1 MARTK
6 FIVVMGSIMSGL
18 GKGILSSSI
27 ARLLKKR
34 GYKVLPIKFDGYLNV
49 DCGTMNPF
57 RHGEVF
63 VLDDGSEVDM
73 DFGTYERFLNQSL
86 TGKSSITGGKLFKRI
101 IEKERRGDFLGRDVQ
116 FVPHLTDEIKCWV
129 KCVAEEEKADIVLIE
144 VGGTVGDLENGYFIE
159 AMRQL
164 GYGLGKDLL
173 FIQLTFVPTLGK
185 GELKTKPTQH
195 ANRLIQSMGVRPE
208 IVICRGDEPLTKE
221 SREKISLY
229 CNVPMENVLD
239 DPFVQ
244 TVYQL
249 PEMLEKQNLYEV
261 LANRLE
267 LRKGAVEESNWE
279 RLVGRILKPT
289 VELRVGVVGK
299 YTSVSDAYVSIKEAL
314 VHSGAVVGAH
324 VRMDFVESTDIE
336 EKGAKELE
344 KYDAVIV
351 PGGFGK
357 RGTEGKIK
365 AIQHCRENGVP
376 YLGLCLGMQLMV
388 VEYARN
394 VCGLKGANSTEMEKE
409 TPHPVI
415 DILPEQVSIIEK
427 GATMRLGAYP
437 CILKEGTKAFELYG
451 GKNISERHRHRYE
464 VNPNY
469 AAKLGEGGLVISG
482 VSPKNSI
489 VEMCEWKGGFGIGTQ
504 AHPELKSRL
513 EAPAPLFIG
522 LLKAALKRKK
532 RD

>member
-1 MARTK
+1 MTHRSK

-86 TGKSSITGGKLFKRI
+86 TGRSSITGGKMFKKI

-116 FVPHLTDEIKCWV
+116 FVPHLTDEIKEWV
-129 KCVAEEEKADIVLIE
+129 KCVGEEEKADIVLIE

-164 GYGLGKDLL
+164 AYEVGKDLL

-221 SREKISLY
+221 AKEKISLY
-229 CNVPMENVLD
+229 CNVPLENVLD

-249 PEMLEKQNLYEV
+249 PEMLEKQNLYDV

-267 LRKGAVEESNWE
+267 LRKESVEESDWD

-289 VELRVGVVGK
+289 VELRVGLVGK
-299 YTSVSDAYVSIKEAL
+299 YTAVSDAYVSIKEAL
-314 VHSGAVVGAH
+314 VHSGAVVNAH
-324 VRMDFVESTDIE
+324 VRMDFLESTDIE
-336 EKGAKELE
+336 EKGEKELE
-344 KYDAVIV
+344 KYDAIIV

-357 RGTEGKIK
+357 RGIEGKVR
-365 AIQHCRENGVP
+365 AIQYCREKEVP
-376 YLGLCLGMQLMV
+376 FLGLCLGMQMMV

-394 VCGLKGANSTEMEKE
+394 VCGLKDANSSEINKE

-451 GKNISERHRHRYE
+451 EKNISERHRHRYE

-469 AAKLGEGGLVISG
+469 VSKLEEGGS
-482 VSPKNSI
+482 
-489 VEMCEWKGGFGIGTQ
+489 
-504 AHPELKSRL
+504 
-513 EAPAPLFIG
+513 
-522 LLKAALKRKK
+522 
-532 RD
+532 